1 MARGKNKPKLTNKQI
16 ENALKNLIAS
26 DQEKVNIINNVMKV
40 VTFYIEYKNDTKEFE
55 KFLKNKLKENKENS
69 WFV

>member
-69 WFV
+69 

>member
-40 VTFYIEYKNDTKEFE
+40 VTFYIEYKDDTKEFE

-69 WFV
+69 

>member
-40 VTFYIEYKNDTKEFE
+40 VTFYIEYKDDTKKFE

-69 WFV
+69 